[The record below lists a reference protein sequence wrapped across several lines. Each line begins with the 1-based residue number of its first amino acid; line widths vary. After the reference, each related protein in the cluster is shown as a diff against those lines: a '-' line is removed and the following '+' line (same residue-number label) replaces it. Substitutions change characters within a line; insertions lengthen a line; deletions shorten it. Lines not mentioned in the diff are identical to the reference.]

1 MAACYATTLSS
12 ILLLAVLA
20 LALSD
25 DALPSTPVS
34 PSSACNATTD
44 PTFCRSVLP
53 PHGKG
58 DLYAYGRFSV
68 AESLAGARKFAALVD
83 RYLAR
88 HRRLSAGAVGAL
100 RDCQLMAE
108 LNVDFLSSA
117 GEAIRGTDTLL
128 DPQADDVHTLLSAIL
143 TNQQTCLDGLQAA
156 AAAGAWSERGGAG
169 GGLADPIA
177 NGTKLYSLSLSLFTR
192 AWVPTAKAPHKGGSG
207 RGGGGKHH
215 GHGGSKKP
223 RPPAARRGLFD
234 VTDDEMVRRMA
245 IEGPEQTVAVT
256 SVVTVDQSG
265 AGNYTT
271 VGDAVAAAPTNLDGS
286 GGYHVIYVLAG
297 VYEENVVVPKHT
309 KYIMMIGDGIGQTVI
324 TGNRSVVD
332 GWTTFNSATLAVVGQ
347 GFVAMNM
354 TFRNT
359 AGPAKHQAVALRSGA
374 DLSAFYG
381 CSFEAFQDTLYT
393 HSLRQFYRGCDVY
406 GTVDYVFGNAA
417 VVFQGCTFFSRLPMP
432 GQSNTVTAQGRSDPN
447 QNTGTS
453 IQGCA
458 LVAAPELAAA
468 AAAAGNAKTLTYL
481 GRPWKNYSRT
491 VVMESYVGEL
501 VDPAGWMPWA
511 GDFALETLFYAE
523 YNNSGPGA
531 DTGRRVR
538 WPGYHVLGDG
548 ADAGNFTVTSM
559 VLGDNWLPQTGVPF
573 TSGLIS

>member
-1 MAACYATTLSS
+1 MASYYSATLPS
-12 ILLLAVLA
+12 ILLLSFLG

-25 DALPSTPVS
+25 VPPSTPVS
-34 PSSACNATTD
+34 PSVACNATTD

-53 PHGKG
+53 PRGRD
-58 DLYAYGRFSV
+58 DLYTFGRFSV
-68 AESLAGARKFAALVD
+68 AESLAGARKFFALVD

-88 HRRLSAGAVGAL
+88 HRNLSPSAIGAL

-108 LNVDFLSSA
+108 LNVDFLSAA
-117 GEAIRGTDTLL
+117 GDTIRSTDTLL

-143 TNQQTCLDGLQAA
+143 TNQQTCVDGLQAA
-156 AAAGAWSERGGAG
+156 SGAWSDP
-169 GGLADPIA
+169 GGLTAPIA
-177 NGTKLYSLSLSLFTR
+177 NGTKMYSLSLSLFTR
-192 AWVPTAKAPHKGGSG
+192 AWVPTAKAAHKGG
-207 RGGGGKHH
+207 KKEPHH
-215 GHGGSKKP
+215 GHSGKKP
-223 RPPAARRGLFD
+223 KQPQATAARRGLFD

-245 IEGPEQTVAVT
+245 IEGPERTVAVN

-265 AGNYTT
+265 AGNFTT
-271 VGDAVAAAPTNLDGS
+271 VGDAVAAAPKNLDGS

-297 VYEENVVVPKHT
+297 VYEENVVVPKHN
-309 KYIMMIGDGIGQTVI
+309 KYIMMVGDGIGQTVI
-324 TGNRSVVD
+324 TGNRSVDD
-332 GWTTFNSATLAVVGQ
+332 GWTTFNSATFAVVGQ
-347 GFVAMNM
+347 GFVATNV

-359 AGPAKHQAVALRSGA
+359 AGPSKHQAVALRSGA

-381 CSFEAFQDTLYT
+381 CSFEAYQDTLYT
-393 HSLRQFYRGCDVY
+393 HSLRQFYRSCDVY

-417 VVFQGCTFFSRLPMP
+417 VVFQGCTFYSRLPMQ

-458 LVAAPELAAA
+458 LVPAPELAANA
-468 AAAAGNAKTLTYL
+468 AFPTLTYL

-491 VVMESYVGEL
+491 VVMESYVGAL
-501 VDPAGWMPWA
+501 VDPSGWMPWS
-511 GDFALETLFYAE
+511 GDVALDTLYYAE

-531 DTGRRVR
+531 GTSRRVG
-538 WPGYHVLGDG
+538 WPGYHVLSDV